1 MYSATLP
8 GAMPIPRIV
17 PLAAGDGYLTRR
29 DQSEK
34 SGQYAK
40 ASIACE
46 SIFLLNQS
54 CIHGSPAVIEK
65 YEQAAMG
72 PCTLQP
78 LTPLS
83 CLVELLDAV
92 ERLSWMTWPTGG
104 ARCTLSLVV
113 CLTMFPRAKLS
124 VLDSSSAGKA
134 SICVSM
140 HRQKLPIR
148 QESHDTV
155 RAAVPGGA
163 FIISSNFCS
172 LQ

>member
-1 MYSATLP
+1 
-8 GAMPIPRIV
+8 MPIPRIV
-17 PLAAGDGYLTRR
+17 PLAAGDEYLTRR
-29 DQSEK
+29 VQSEK

-40 ASIACE
+40 ASIVCE

-54 CIHGSPAVIEK
+54 CTHGSPAVIEK

-104 ARCTLSLVV
+104 ARCTLSLLV

-134 SICVSM
+134 SICVSL

-163 FIISSNFCS
+163 FIISSSFCS

>member
-1 MYSATLP
+1 
-8 GAMPIPRIV
+8 MPIPRIV

-29 DQSEK
+29 VQSEN
-34 SGQYAK
+34 SGQYTK
-40 ASIACE
+40 ASIICE
-46 SIFLLNQS
+46 SIFLSNQS
-54 CIHGSPAVIEK
+54 CTHVSPAVIQK

-72 PCTLQP
+72 LSTLQP

-83 CLVELLDAV
+83 YLVELLDAV
-92 ERLSWMTWPTGG
+92 ERTSRMTWPTGG

-134 SICVSM
+134 STCVSL

-155 RAAVPGGA
+155 HAAVPGFA
-163 FIISSNFCS
+163 ACNEK
-172 LQ
+172 